1 MNMAHAE
8 KIIKLDNTKVYDQ
21 IEKFLTKHKYNSA
34 DTETAYRR
42 DVEMFFKLMK
52 KKEIQYLTIEDIQLT
67 LDDFED
73 FIETLYN
80 DTSENGERKY
90 SNKTINRKVSAIKG
104 CIKYLAGKKLVEDV
118 SFLEL
123 IDSLPETS
131 NSYGVLEASEVFR
144 LSEIAAKERNKGNI
158 KRLLILFALDTCIR
172 KSALLNLTWS
182 NFIEREDGVM
192 VKGVDKGNKDF
203 RHLISKEFYQE
214 LLTLK
219 TDNSDKVFDISGRR
233 IDDMMTRLKEKA
245 NIASERNIVFHS
257 IRKAGVTYRYR
268 VTGDILEAQ
277 RSAGHSNITTT
288 QIYLENEDYGS
299 IGAVSSAGK
308 LDMELYK
315 KVDQETLIKA
325 IEMTKKDFQLILN
338 LKIQEL
344 QRNNNE

>member
-1 MNMAHAE
+1 
-8 KIIKLDNTKVYDQ
+8 
-21 IEKFLTKHKYNSA
+21 
-34 DTETAYRR
+34 
-42 DVEMFFKLMK
+42 
-52 KKEIQYLTIEDIQLT
+52 
-67 LDDFED
+67 
-73 FIETLYN
+73 
-80 DTSENGERKY
+80 
-90 SNKTINRKVSAIKG
+90 
-104 CIKYLAGKKLVEDV
+104 
-118 SFLEL
+118 
-123 IDSLPETS
+123 
-131 NSYGVLEASEVFR
+131 
-144 LSEIAAKERNKGNI
+144 
-158 KRLLILFALDTCIR
+158 
-172 KSALLNLTWS
+172 
-182 NFIEREDGVM
+182 
-192 VKGVDKGNKDF
+192 
-203 RHLISKEFYQE
+203 
-214 LLTLK
+214 LK